1 MYDYSTLN
9 CLIHIAN
16 MFVCFTIGI
25 ICIVRLNTRVSRVNI
40 RYRTKYIAVL
50 VGSVA
55 SGLNSLFW
63 SNYPDFGSL
72 IFSCMI
78 LYLFIP
84 KDLQG
89 IDNE

>member
-1 MYDYSTLN
+1 MYDSSTIHY
-9 CLIHIAN
+9 LIDIAN

-40 RYRTKYIAVL
+40 RYRTKYTAVL

-55 SGLNSLFW
+55 SGLHSLLW

-84 KDLQG
+84 NDMKG

>member
-1 MYDYSTLN
+1 MYDSSTVHY
-9 CLIHIAN
+9 LIDIAN

-25 ICIVRLNTRVSRVNI
+25 ICIVRLNTRISRVNI
-40 RYRTKYIAVL
+40 KYRTKYIAVL

-55 SGLNSLFW
+55 SGLHSLLW

-72 IFSCMI
+72 IFACMI

-84 KDLQG
+84 RDMQG